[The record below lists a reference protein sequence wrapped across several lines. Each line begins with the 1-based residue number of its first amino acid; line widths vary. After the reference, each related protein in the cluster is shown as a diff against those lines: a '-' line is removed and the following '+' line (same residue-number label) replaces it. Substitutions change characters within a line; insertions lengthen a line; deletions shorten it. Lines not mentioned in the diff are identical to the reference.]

1 MESRT
6 SAELRPRHNTVSS
19 PITFKSRLFLAGV
32 FIILLALALP
42 LRAQISRGGEPL
54 SLRNSMPAAV
64 ETITMPPVDVA
75 ALLAEDSAASKE
87 EPFRF
92 GYPFQVDYSLDNS
105 GTWTELPNGDM
116 LWRLRI
122 VSPGA
127 YSINLIY
134 GYYDVPEGARLFVYN
149 ERKGSERTVL
159 GAFTSVNNKT
169 DKMFATAPVP
179 GDRIVLEYYE
189 PADAPFPGKISIG
202 TIVHAYRDLFNWD
215 VAKEALGFGSSGS
228 CNNNVNCP
236 EGEPWQKEKRA
247 VAMIITSGGSRLCS
261 GSLVNNV
268 RQDQTPYF
276 LTANHCLGTPSTW
289 IFMFNYESPS
299 CANVDGPTYMTTQG
313 STLLAHYSTSDF
325 ALLELSEPPPDS
337 YQVCFAGW
345 SAIDEESDSAVCI
358 HHPRG
363 DIKKISFDYDT
374 YTSADYLETT
384 GTTHWRIGSWDD
396 GTTEP
401 GSSGSPLFNKY
412 HQVIGQLHGG
422 YASCTSLTSD
432 WFGKFPLS
440 WTGGGTPQTR
450 LSDWLDPD
458 NTGTLA
464 LDGFD
469 PYGGVTITHT
479 PLPDTKDTVN
489 AYEVVCTITSGTA
502 LIPDSLLLRYKALF
516 ETSWH
521 TETLTATGQPNE
533 YHGFIPP
540 EPPGSIISYYLY
552 ARNESGAADTTD
564 TYSFRVI
571 KYDVAIT
578 PELLSGTGAA
588 LDTVWYDLTVT
599 SHGVY
604 TDSFALAV
612 SDNVW
617 ATKLWDET
625 RTYEIDRTGPLAPE
639 ANFSLKV
646 SVEVPATDYGDS
658 DSVSVKV
665 SSLNSPMVSDTA
677 KIHTVSAG
685 EPLAFPFFDDFA
697 SVIPDSSKWAVISGV
712 EINSL
717 GIGEPS
723 EPYSVDLNGDPSG
736 RDTLTSQ
743 AIDLSKV
750 SGVMLSFYYERTGG
764 GDSPETGDDLY
775 VEYINSSSQWQLVSQ
790 ILGSGADMTAYGLIE
805 FAIPA
810 NGYHAGF
817 RVRFRSAVSTG
828 NVDDWFIDDVRVDYA
843 PNIVTTPASFSLDM
857 IKGDSISQSLVVANS
872 GAGTL
877 SYTIVIDPDTG
888 LQWIS
893 VLPTSGELLGNEAD
907 TLAVEISS
915 ALLDS
920 GMHAAAIKVYSNDP
934 DPGDSPATIPVELHV
949 DPVPPAYVCGDAD
962 GNVIVNVSDAVYL
975 IGYIFGSGSAPD
987 PVEAGDADCN
997 GVVNISDVTYL
1008 IAYIFGSGSP
1018 PCSDCP

>member
-1 MESRT
+1 MDSRT
-6 SAELRPRHNTVSS
+6 FVALCPRYNLRLGAHRLR
-19 PITFKSRLFLAGV
+19 SRASLGIALF
-32 FIILLALALP
+32 FILLSMASLQ
-42 LRAQISRGGEPL
+42 AQISQGGEPI
-54 SLRNSMPAAV
+54 SFRNSVPAGM
-64 ETITMPPVDVA
+64 ETITMPPVNVA
-75 ALLAEDSAASKE
+75 TLLAEDSAASKE
-87 EPFRF
+87 EPYRF

-134 GYYDVPEGARLFVYN
+134 GYYQVPKGARLFVYN
-149 ERKGSERTVL
+149 EKKGAERKVL
-159 GAFTSVNNKT
+159 GAFTSINNKN

-215 VAKEALGFGSSGS
+215 VAKEALGFGGSGS

-236 EGEPWQKEKRA
+236 EGDPWQQEKRA
-247 VAMIITSGGSRLCS
+247 VAMIITSSGSRLCS
-261 GSLVNNV
+261 GSMVNNV

-276 LTANHCLGTPSTW
+276 LTAQHCLGTPSTW

-313 STLLAHYSTSDF
+313 STLLANYSGSDF

-337 YQVCFAGW
+337 YQVYFAGW
-345 SAIDEESDSAVCI
+345 SAIDEETDSAVCI

-363 DIKKISFDYDT
+363 DIKKISFDYDLH
-374 YTSADYLETT
+374 TSADYLQTT

-450 LSDWLDPD
+450 LRDWLDPD
-458 NTGTLA
+458 NSGTLA
-464 LDGFD
+464 LDGYD
-469 PYGGVTITHT
+469 PYSSVTITHT
-479 PLPDTKDTVN
+479 PLSDTKDTVN
-489 AYEVVCTITSGTA
+489 AYEVVCTITSGPP

-516 ETSWH
+516 EPNWH
-521 TETLTATGQPNE
+521 TDTLEATGQPDE
-533 YHGFIPP
+533 YHGFIPA
-540 EPPGSIISYYLY
+540 EPSGSIISYYMY
-552 ARNESGAADTTD
+552 ARNESGTADTTD
-564 TYSFRVI
+564 TFNFRVI
-571 KYDVAIT
+571 EYAVAIT
-578 PELLSGTGAA
+578 PEEITGTEAA
-588 LDTVWYDLTVT
+588 LDTAWYDLTIT

-604 TDSFALAV
+604 TDSFALAAT
-612 SDNVW
+612 DNSW
-617 ATKLWDET
+617 TTKLWDQT
-625 RTYEIDRTGPLAPE
+625 GNVEIDRTGPLAPE
-639 ANFSLKV
+639 ASFSMKI
-646 SVEVPATDYGDS
+646 SVEVPATVYGDM
-658 DSVSVKV
+658 DSALVTAT
-665 SSLNSPMVSDTA
+665 SLNTLTAHATA
-677 KIHTVSAG
+677 KVRTLSAG
-685 EPLAFPFFDDFA
+685 APLAIPFFDDFA
-697 SVIPDSSKWAVISGV
+697 SVVPDSAKWAVRSGL

-723 EPYSVDLNGDPSG
+723 EPYSVDFNGNPAG

-743 AIDLSKV
+743 AIDLSGL

-764 GDSPETGDDLY
+764 GDSPESGDDLY

-790 ILGSGADMTAYGLIE
+790 FMGSGPDMTSYGLIE
-805 FAIPA
+805 FPIPS

-817 RVRFRSAVSTG
+817 RVRFRNAVSVG
-828 NVDDWFIDDVRVDYA
+828 NIDDWFVDDVRVDYG
-843 PNIVTTPASFSLDM
+843 PNIAVTPASYSMDVV
-857 IKGDSISQSLVVANS
+857 KGDSTSEKLVIANQ

-877 SYTIVIDPDTG
+877 SYSVVIDPDTG

-893 VLPTSGELLGNEAD
+893 VLPVAGDLAGNEAD

-920 GMHAAAIKVYSNDP
+920 GTHAATINVLSNDP
-934 DPGDSPATIPVELHV
+934 DPGDNPIVIPVQLHV
-949 DPVPPAYVCGDAD
+949 GPVQPPYFCGDAD
-962 GNVIVNVSDAVYL
+962 GNSVVNVSDAVYL

-987 PVEAGDADCN
+987 PLEAGDADCN

-1008 IAYIFGSGSP
+1008 IAYIFGNGLA
-1018 PCSDCP
+1018 PCSACP